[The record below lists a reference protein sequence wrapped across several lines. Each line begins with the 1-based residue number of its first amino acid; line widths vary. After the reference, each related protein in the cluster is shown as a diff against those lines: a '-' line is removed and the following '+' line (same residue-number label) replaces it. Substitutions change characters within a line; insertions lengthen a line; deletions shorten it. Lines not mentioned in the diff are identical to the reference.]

1 MRDHLTRNVRRVERR
16 TVVVIVTA
24 LLIPM
29 AATLLLRGAPFQ
41 QTVVI
46 NFENLAAGDRL
57 TTQFGGDGIVFE
69 NGVVGNDLGAR
80 SGTRALRSV
89 PIASEVFSPVPVN
102 MSFPNPARRI
112 RRVSFFANSPGQAQ
126 RGTLQAFGPS
136 GNLLSQDGPKM
147 VAANA
152 FTTRFEVRGNNTPI
166 ARAVFRLEN
175 SITYA
180 IDDIELEGST
190 GGPPPPPPQVVITQ
204 PPNGAELDTDVF
216 TIEGTVTGQGL
227 LTSVNARIEFMQR
240 PELGLGVHSNVLPL
254 NGSGTTR
261 NFTLP
266 DGFGGAPLGPIKVIV
281 TAENFAGL
289 KGSATSTFNNMPQRI
304 RQRAAAEGPALG
316 PFSFGILGD
325 CKTAVYQNAAITVN
339 GIQTF
344 MIKGEIFKKWLA
356 NRDRLGCP
364 TAEQRN
370 RRTFQ
375 FEGSNWCIF
384 VSGTEGPCEA
394 PDVPGVVQ
402 EFVGGRIYN
411 TNGIGTFYVPTVFVD
426 AIEKRGGEPATGVP
440 LADPISSAGIM
451 KTWLFQR
458 FFVPELPK
466 RLPSTLEIRGT
477 PPRLYLERQSGYL
490 NDPVTKLPVETTATI
505 WEHFSCGPDRNL
517 GPCDVDPTPDQPPP
531 IPDTGTKFCQ
541 GKTLVDTF
549 KTGVG
554 PRAWEPVLGRLPLS
568 QLSLPPGLRAI
579 DPGNYIATPLFGVVT
594 MGKGADEDLSL
605 VHEWCYSSIA
615 WEPFDWA
622 TVPIAAPRA
631 VACKSDWLVRVR
643 PYGAHQG
650 TAPFGGLY
658 GGTSDNTTVKV
669 EYERFYHIDWFDLPL
684 KRDLIFT
691 TGRWVIDCE
700 HDNFKTELHPIFMYS
715 KMRTVTSL
723 IAPFTGI
730 LKPNP
735 FGGTPENPVPATQAD
750 IWVTGWYPGDPIE
763 FDVYPPPRPHPDAT
777 LVVNKP
783 IDSEAAEGLSIE
795 SRLEPGGIAMRAHIR
810 FTAPLSKPIVTFL
823 GEMKWQ
829 TGRGYAGQ
837 WYVHWK

>member
-1 MRDHLTRNVRRVERR
+1 MRDHLTKNVRRFARR

-29 AATLLLRGAPFQ
+29 AALVLRGEPPFQ
-41 QTVVI
+41 QTAVI
-46 NFENLAAGDRL
+46 NFEDLAPGTPL
-57 TTQFGGDGIVFE
+57 GTQFGAKGIVFE
-69 NGVVGNDLGAR
+69 NGVVGTDLGAR

-89 PIASEVFSPVPVN
+89 PIASEVFSPVPIN
-102 MSFPNPARRI
+102 MSFPAQAQI
-112 RRVSFFANSPGQAQ
+112 RRVSFFVNSPGQAQ
-126 RGTLQAFGPS
+126 RGTLQAFGPT
-136 GNLLSQDGPKM
+136 GNLLSQDGPKL
-147 VAANA
+147 VAANV
-152 FTTRFEVRGNNTPI
+152 FTTRFEVRGNNTRI
-166 ARAVFRLEN
+166 ARAVFKLEN

-180 IDDIELEGST
+180 IDDFELEGSI

-204 PPNGAELDTDVF
+204 PPNGAEFDTSLF

-227 LTSVNARIEFMQR
+227 LTSVKARIEFAQS
-240 PELGLGVHSNVLPL
+240 PELGLGVSNNTLPL

-266 DGFGGAPLGPIKVIV
+266 GGFSPPLGPIKVTV
-281 TAENFAGL
+281 TAENFAGV
-289 KGSATSTFNNMPQRI
+289 KGSATSTLNNMPQRI
-304 RQRAAAEGPALG
+304 RQRAAAEGAALG

-339 GIQTF
+339 GTQTF
-344 MIKGEIFKKWLA
+344 MIKGEIFKKWLE
-356 NRDRLGCP
+356 NRDRMGCP
-364 TAEQRN
+364 IAEQRN
-370 RRTFQ
+370 RRSFE

-384 VSGTEGPCEA
+384 VSGTDGPCEA
-394 PDVPGVVQ
+394 PQVPGVVQ
-402 EFVGGRIYN
+402 DFVGGRIYN
-411 TNGIGTFYVPTVFVD
+411 TNGIGTFYVPAVFVD

-440 LADPISSAGIM
+440 TSDPISSAGIM

-477 PPRLYLERQSGYL
+477 PPRLYMERQSGHL

-517 GPCDVDPTPDQPPP
+517 GPCDVDPTPVQPLP
-531 IPDTGTKFCQ
+531 IPDTGSKFCQ
-541 GKTLVDTF
+541 GATLATTLLKGF
-549 KTGVG
+549 G
-554 PRAWEPVLGRLPLS
+554 PRAWEPVLGRLPFTPLS
-568 QLSLPPGLRAI
+568 ASPAMRPI
-579 DPGNYIATPLFGVVT
+579 DPGNYIATPLYGVVT
-594 MGKGADEDLSL
+594 WAKGADEDLSI

-631 VACKSDWLVRVR
+631 VACKSDWLMRVR

-650 TAPFGGLY
+650 TGSFGSLY
-658 GGTSDNTTVKV
+658 GGNSENTVKV
-669 EYERFYHIDWFDLPL
+669 EYERFYHINWFDLPL
-684 KRDLIFT
+684 RRDLIFT
-691 TGRWVIDCE
+691 SGRWVIDCE
-700 HDNFKTELHPIFMYS
+700 HDTYKTELHPIFMYS

-735 FGGTPENPVPATQAD
+735 FGGTAENPVPATQAD

-763 FDVYPPPRPHPDAT
+763 FDVYPPPRPQPDAP

-810 FTAPLSKPIVTFL
+810 FSALVRQPPVTFL